1 MRCLFATD
9 LHGNRWLYHRLSE
22 RARDG
27 RAEAILLGGDL
38 SPLEPPLAVLV
49 EKQRRFWLEFF
60 LPWARAITGA
70 GVRLV
75 IVHGNNDLAA
85 NDDCLARGEEEGAWS
100 LAHDR
105 VVRLGDVAVVGNGNV
120 SLTPFI
126 LKDREFFDREE
137 GRFEDGVALGLDDP
151 NAIYTAE
158 RSSAEA
164 PTLAAQLER
173 AYRRVPK
180 GMPTML
186 VAHCPPRGT
195 ALDRIHG
202 GKSVGSVAVRDAIER
217 HRPML
222 SLHGHIHESPEV
234 PGGAWRDLV
243 GETIAANPGSEMHLG
258 ESARLRLV
266 AFDSRDVPGTID
278 YERA

>member
-9 LHGNRWLYHRLSE
+9 LHGNRWLYDRLFDL
-22 RARDG
+22 ARD
-27 RAEAILLGGDL
+27 RRTDAILLGGDL

-60 LPWARAITGA
+60 LAWAKTVA
-70 GVRLV
+70 GSGIRLV
-75 IVHGNNDLAA
+75 LVHGNNDLAA
-85 NDDCLARGEEEGAWS
+85 NDDCLARGEAEGAWE

-137 GRFEDGVALGLDDP
+137 GRFEEGAALGLDDP
-151 NAIYTAE
+151 NAIYTAD
-158 RSSAEA
+158 RGSAEA

-173 AYRRVPK
+173 AFRRVPG

-186 VAHCPPRGT
+186 IAHCPPRGT
-195 ALDRIHG
+195 TLDRIHG
-202 GKSVGSVAVRDAIER
+202 GVAVGSVAVREAIER
-217 HRPML
+217 HRPIL
-222 SLHGHIHESPEV
+222 SLHGHIHESPEA

-243 GETIAANPGSEMHLG
+243 GETIAVNPGSEMHLG
-258 ESARLRLV
+258 AAARLRLV
-266 AFDSRDVPGTID
+266 SFDSRDVPRTID

>member
-9 LHGNRWLYHRLSE
+9 LHGNRRLYDRLAE

-27 RAEAILLGGDL
+27 RADAILLGGDL

-49 EKQRRFWLEFF
+49 EKQRRFWLDFF
-60 LPWARAITGA
+60 LSWAKAVPGA
-70 GVRLV
+70 GPRLV

-85 NDDCLARGEEEGAWS
+85 NDDCLARGAVEGAWE

-105 VVRLGDVAVVGNGNV
+105 VVPLGEVALVGNGNV

-137 GRFEDGVALGLDDP
+137 GRFEDGMALGLDDP

-158 RSSAEA
+158 RGSAEA

-173 AYRRVPK
+173 SFRRVPE
-180 GMPTML
+180 GTPTML
-186 VAHCPPRGT
+186 MAHCPPRGT

-202 GKSVGSVAVRDAIER
+202 GAAVGSLAVREATER
-217 HRPML
+217 HRPIV
-222 SLHGHIHESPEV
+222 SLHGHIHESPEAS
-234 PGGAWRDLV
+234 GGAWRDLV
-243 GETIAANPGSEMHLG
+243 GETIAVNPGSEMHLG
-258 ESARLRLV
+258 ERARLRLV
-266 AFDSRDVPGTID
+266 SFDSRDVAGTID
-278 YERA
+278 YELA